1 MATAPSTIATPPLHA
16 PDRTRRSRALSLT
29 AWVLLVE
36 GFVLIGGGGLALL
49 PLAVASYWPI
59 SRVEIALGTLAFVVG
74 WQVLVA
80 ALGVYL
86 RRPWGWSVAM
96 ILQALSLA
104 AGLANYWLGH
114 PAYVL
119 MLASVV
125 AVVVLNQEEVREAFS
140 ARGG

>member
-1 MATAPSTIATPPLHA
+1 MGSALSSIGTPQPHE
-16 PDRTRRSRALSLT
+16 PHRTRRSRAVSFT

-36 GFVLIGGGGLALL
+36 GFVLIGSGGLALL
-49 PLAVASYWPI
+49 PLAVAGYWPVD
-59 SRVEIALGTLAFVVG
+59 RRDVALGALAFVVG

-80 ALGVYL
+80 ALGVYW

-96 ILQALSLA
+96 TLQVLSLA
-104 AGLANYWLGH
+104 DGLAHYLLGH
-114 PAYVL
+114 PDYVL
-119 MLASVV
+119 MLAGVV

>member
-1 MATAPSTIATPPLHA
+1 
-16 PDRTRRSRALSLT
+16 
-29 AWVLLVE
+29 VLLVE